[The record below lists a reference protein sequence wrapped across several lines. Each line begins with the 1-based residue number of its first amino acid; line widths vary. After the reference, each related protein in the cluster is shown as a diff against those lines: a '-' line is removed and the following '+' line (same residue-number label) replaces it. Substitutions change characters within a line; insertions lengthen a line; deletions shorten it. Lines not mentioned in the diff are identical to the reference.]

1 MSKLRYII
9 VLSLCLLFL
18 VPTQAQRRYS
28 ASEQHEYELSK
39 AKGFSTKDVEN
50 QTDVLWGLH
59 ASQYSGSHHL
69 IGFSVEGSWTS
80 LVTSMPKVSATPGG
94 YGIGFHLLYE
104 YQYSGFLL
112 QTGLGVTYQ
121 YAINSLADT
130 AMYRYNMPDQWSGVD
145 GATYTL
151 KHAFAERQ
159 DRAQNLYGQIP
170 LYAGCYIFGSRGI
183 GYFLGGFHANYA
195 FWGSTRQNMTG
206 STSGLYER
214 YVGIWEEMDNH
225 GFRKDV
231 PIERKGERLKLS
243 FDIMAHLE
251 MGYEY
256 NTRQGAKDYRVRPS
270 ERLDGRIRFG
280 AFIDFGMLNICPNTK
295 NVLYDI
301 PEATVYDVPT
311 YQMAHVF
318 STEDAKKFWT
328 RNLFVGVRVTFLFG
342 FQPKEH
348 CILCD
353 PWRH

>member
-1 MSKLRYII
+1 MSELRHI
-9 VLSLCLLFL
+9 VLLTLCLVASL
-18 VPTQAQRRYS
+18 TWAQKRYS
-28 ASEQHEYELSK
+28 ASEQHEYELSSQS
-39 AKGFSTKDVEN
+39 GFSTKDVEN
-50 QTDVLWGLH
+50 STDVLWGLH

-69 IGFSVEGSWTS
+69 IGFSVEGSWS
-80 LVTSMPKVSATPGG
+80 SFVSSMPNVSAAPGG
-94 YGIGFHLLYE
+94 GAIGFHLLYE

-112 QTGLGVTYQ
+112 QTGFGALYQ
-121 YAINSLADT
+121 RATNNIADT
-130 AMYRYNMPDQWSGVD
+130 AIYHDNMPDQWSSTD
-145 GATYTL
+145 GATYRL
-151 KHAFAERQ
+151 KHAFTERQ
-159 DRAQNLYGQIP
+159 DMAQHLYGQIP
-170 LYAGCYIFGSRGI
+170 LYAGCYIFGSQGI

-195 FWGSTRQNMTG
+195 FWGNTRQTMLG

-231 PIERKGERLKLS
+231 PIERKGSQLKLK
-243 FDIMAHLE
+243 FDVMAHLE

-270 ERLDGRIRFG
+270 DRLDGRIRFA
-280 AFIDFGMLNICPNTK
+280 AFMDFGIVNICPNTK

-301 PEATVYDVPT
+301 PEETIYDFPT

-318 STEDAKKFWT
+318 SSEDAKKFWQ